1 MTQTKLWNRDFS
13 LLITGQVVSIFG
25 NMILSWALPL
35 YILYISDSSAL
46 FGLVLAVPNI
56 SLLIMS
62 PIGGIMADRLKKQR
76 IMFWLDAV
84 TTVIIV
90 AYMVISGLFEAV
102 VPIVIVK
109 LLALNAIQGI
119 YMPTVQAAIPALSP
133 SDKLVSANAVTTV
146 VNSLSNL
153 VAPAAAGIL
162 FSQFGL
168 FPILII
174 AAVCFAITTV
184 MNLLIRIPFVKQP
197 ACKSIPELIKSDLTQ
212 AAKFAVKERPIMA
225 KLAVIMFLLNMTIAS
240 TLMVGMPVIITQHLG
255 MEMDM
260 VGFSASFM
268 MMGGLAGGILAGV
281 LGKRL
286 TMPKMWF
293 IGLLVGLVI
302 APIGIALLLDL
313 PNFATFVI
321 ITAASAVTL
330 LIVQMFT
337 IPVFAYIQKETP
349 GELIGKV
356 MSVIMMMPF
365 LANAIGQLIY
375 GIFFEQFAPWIVVVV
390 SSGASV
396 IIALLSRRHL
406 KV

>member
-35 YILYISDSSAL
+35 YILYISDSAAL

-76 IMFWLDAV
+76 IMFWLDAI

-90 AYMVISGLFEAV
+90 AYMLISGLFAAV

-109 LLALNAIQGI
+109 LLALNAIQGL

-133 SDKLVSANAVTTV
+133 PDKLVSANAATTV

-168 FPILII
+168 FPILVISAI
-174 AAVCFAITTV
+174 CFVITSV
-184 MNLLIRIPFVKQP
+184 MDLLIRIPFVKQP
-197 ACKSIPELIKSDLTQ
+197 ACTSIPQLVKSDLTQ
-212 AAKFAVKERPIMA
+212 AARFAVKERPIMA
-225 KLAVIMFLLNMTIAS
+225 KLAVVMLIFNITIAS
-240 TLMVGMPVIITQHLG
+240 TLLVGMPVLITQHLG

-268 MMGGLAGGILAGV
+268 MVGGLAGGILAGT
-281 LGKRL
+281 LGKRITL
-286 TMPKMWF
+286 SKLWIIMV
-293 IGLLVGLVI
+293 LVSLAI
-302 APIGIALLLDL
+302 APIGAVLLLDL
-313 PNFATFVI
+313 PYFVTYVV

-330 LIVQMFT
+330 MIVQMFT

-349 GELIGKV
+349 SELIGKV

-365 LANAIGQLIY
+365 LANAVGQLIY
-375 GIFFEQFAPWIVVVV
+375 GIFFEQFAPWIVIVV
-390 SSGASV
+390 SSILSAV
-396 IIALLSRRHL
+396 IALLSRRHL
-406 KV
+406 KP